1 MARSRVYLPLRRD
14 GLLTLQAGV
23 LPAGAEVIAVA
34 PGATEEREHEAWLQA
49 ADLAGTWAT
58 ADGRRR
64 IVVAADVDET
74 AVDPIPGDH
83 PMPGVLTVALPLKA
97 VVSFHVDETV
107 GSELGDLLWHD
118 VTEIE
123 AVRALVDAP

>member
-1 MARSRVYLPLRRD
+1 MADRGFYRCAA

-23 LPAGAEVIAVA
+23 LPAGAGVIARRQA
-34 PGATEEREHEAWLQA
+34 AEEREHEAWLQA

>member
-14 GLLTLQAGV
+14 GLLTLQAGA

-74 AVDPIPGDH
+74 
-83 PMPGVLTVALPLKA
+83 
-97 VVSFHVDETV
+97 V

>member
-1 MARSRVYLPLRRD
+1 M
-14 GLLTLQAGV
+14 